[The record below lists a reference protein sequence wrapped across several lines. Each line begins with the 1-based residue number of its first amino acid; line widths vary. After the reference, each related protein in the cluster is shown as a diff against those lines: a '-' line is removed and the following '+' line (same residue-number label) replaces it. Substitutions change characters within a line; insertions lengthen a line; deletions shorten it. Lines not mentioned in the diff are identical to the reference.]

1 MYSITVQHLGADI
14 IKVLVSTGMTAVPT
28 GGGNT
33 QTVAVGGWGYLIYT
47 CQYFSMKL
55 LKMQIS
61 GTGPRCIH
69 S

>member
-33 QTVAVGGWGYLIYT
+33 QTVAVGGWGYLILHT
-47 CQYFSMKL
+47 A
-55 LKMQIS
+55 II
-61 GTGPRCIH
+61 T
-69 S
+69 

>member
-33 QTVAVGGWGYLIYT
+33 QTVAVGGWGYLLAHNNNTIT
-47 CQYFSMKL
+47 L
-55 LKMQIS
+55 
-61 GTGPRCIH
+61 
-69 S
+69 